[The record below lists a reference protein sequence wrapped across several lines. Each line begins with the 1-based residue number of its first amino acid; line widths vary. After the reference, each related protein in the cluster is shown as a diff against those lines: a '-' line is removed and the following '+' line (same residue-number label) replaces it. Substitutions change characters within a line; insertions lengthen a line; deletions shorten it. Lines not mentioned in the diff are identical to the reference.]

1 MDSSKIVEKDG
12 SRRGDGAWG
21 LAESV
26 GEYIGDGI
34 VDTGEVM
41 GCGFGSEADG
51 EDGVGLVGRVIVRA
65 SALEPDGRLENPGGG
80 IDWEGVETLCGMG
93 AGG

>member
-1 MDSSKIVEKDG
+1 MDWSKSCERDG

-26 GEYIGDGI
+26 GEYIGDGT

-41 GCGFGSEADG
+41 GCGFGAEADG
-51 EDGVGLVGRVIVRA
+51 EDGVGL
-65 SALEPDGRLENPGGG
+65 GG
-80 IDWEGVETLCGMG
+80 
-93 AGG
+93 